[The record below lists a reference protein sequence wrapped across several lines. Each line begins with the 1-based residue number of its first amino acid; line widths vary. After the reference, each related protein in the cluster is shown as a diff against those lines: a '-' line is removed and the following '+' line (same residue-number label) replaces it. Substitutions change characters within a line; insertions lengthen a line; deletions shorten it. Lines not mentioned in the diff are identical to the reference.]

1 MAPCFQG
8 SCAVSSK
15 PQSFNK
21 LAILPELLTTLSE
34 LGYERMTPVQAET
47 LPSLLAGRD
56 VIAQAMTGSGKT
68 AAFGISLLN
77 RIVPRDFTT
86 QALVLCP
93 TRELADQV
101 TKALRQYAGLP

>member
-1 MAPCFQG
+1 
-8 SCAVSSK
+8 VSSK
-15 PQSFNK
+15 LPLFNK

-34 LGYERMTPVQAET
+34 LGYEHMTPVQAET

-77 RIVPRDFTT
+77 RLVVRDFTP

-101 TKALRQYAGLP
+101 TKALRQYARGLGILKC